1 MPRPK
6 GRKNNAT
13 LIREAETDKALKL
26 CQGTALSHAPDIVL
40 AMAEKAKQG
49 DVAAAKVIL
58 DRVYPAMRQVEDR
71 QNGTVAIQINI
82 TGADDGNHS
91 WQGETIEQP
100 FLNADGESPDDTE
113 GGEELAEH
121 AGEEGKRT
129 H

>member
-13 LIREAETDKALKL
+13 LIREAESDKALKL
-26 CQGTALSHAPDIVL
+26 CQGTALAHAPDIVL

-82 TGADDGNHS
+82 TGETDGINT
-91 WQGETIEQP
+91 WQGEADEQP
-100 FLNADGESPDDTE
+100 ILNADGKVTINEES
-113 GGEELAEH
+113 GEELPGD
-121 AGEEGKRT
+121 AGEERERT